1 MANNTEFPSQVGWDD
16 VDEST
21 MFKGKELPE
30 GTYCFVIEDAE
41 NKVSQEKGSLMC
53 QYLYHPCKVKHDS
66 STKVTDYKVR
76 DWLVYPIKNPNWP
89 GHKAP
94 NTGGFAAVKLHA
106 IDPASV
112 PARGRRV
119 KGSQIP
125 IIDGQPASKEAMDER
140 ELVVAKAAKKAMVR
154 MQTEGPAYQVGAT
167 FFADY
172 RPDDT
177 GQLRLENYRPDLGPG
192 EELTPI
198 PE

>member
-1 MANNTEFPSQVGWDD
+1 MTNNTEFPSQVGWDD
-16 VDEST
+16 VQEET

-53 QYLYHPCKVKHDS
+53 QYLYHPCRVAHDT

-76 DWLVYPIKNPNWP
+76 DWLVYPVKNPNWP

-94 NTGGFAAVKLHA
+94 NTAGFAAVKLHA
-106 IDPASV
+106 INPQGV

-125 IIDGQPASKEAMDER
+125 LIDGQPASKEAMNER
-140 ELVVAKAAKKAMVR
+140 ELLVAKAAKKEMIK
-154 MQTEGPAYQVGAT
+154 MQVEGVSYQIGAT
-167 FFADY
+167 FFADM
-172 RPDDT
+172 RPDET

-192 EELTPI
+192 EELSVI